1 MSWRDQAPWAD
12 RERVGIRLL
21 WASVLV
27 GIAVILGLLISAL
40 F

>member
-1 MSWRDQAPWAD
+1 MSWWGKAPWAD
-12 RERVGIRLL
+12 RERPGIQML

-27 GIAVILGLLISAL
+27 SLGVVLFLLVDTL